1 MVLNRDQ
8 ELWAVALWVEKNHG
22 KRDPRISR
30 SKSSGYSTKGTK
42 QA

>member
-8 ELWAVALWVEKNHG
+8 ELWAVALLCLQRLA
-22 KRDPRISR
+22 KREQRISR
-30 SKSSGYSTKGTK
+30 SKSSGYPTKGTR